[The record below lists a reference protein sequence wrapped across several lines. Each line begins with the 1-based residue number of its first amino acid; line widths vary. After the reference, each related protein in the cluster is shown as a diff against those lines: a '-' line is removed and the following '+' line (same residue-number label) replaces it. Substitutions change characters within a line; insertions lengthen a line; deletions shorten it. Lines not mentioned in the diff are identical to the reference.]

1 MSPGGLRARRALA
14 AGTGPTASAPKN
26 GTGRVRPAR
35 VPGTAQAGGRVG
47 AVRLARGGGASA
59 WCDIITRMT
68 DGITWLAE
76 PQGIAFGDYSVTPA
90 RGLGAEALAARSPG
104 ILERLAK

>member
-1 MSPGGLRARRALA
+1 
-14 AGTGPTASAPKN
+14 
-26 GTGRVRPAR
+26 
-35 VPGTAQAGGRVG
+35 
-47 AVRLARGGGASA
+47 
-59 WCDIITRMT
+59 MT